1 MLDEEIKYFDEHWE
15 EWEAAHPGKYV
26 LIKGT
31 TLLGVYDTIEAAV
44 EEGLRL
50 FYPGRSFL
58 ARPLSAHEREVR
70 IPAAVL
76 GVPYAD
82 SPRGV
87 DR

>member
-58 ARPLSAHEREVR
+58 ARPLSAHEREVHDAG
-70 IPAAVL
+70 IVL
-76 GVPYAD
+76 GVWDANP
-82 SPRGV
+82 SCRI